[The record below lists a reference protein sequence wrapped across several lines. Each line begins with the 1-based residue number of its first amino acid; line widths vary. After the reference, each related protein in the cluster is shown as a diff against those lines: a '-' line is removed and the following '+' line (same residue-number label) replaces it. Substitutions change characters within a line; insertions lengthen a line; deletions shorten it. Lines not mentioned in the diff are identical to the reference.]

1 MLMSLKRTT
10 FWAQSTRA
18 ILYNKCIYQDD
29 TVHGTACLTPY
40 PLLPLLVREP
50 SLNEACFIHCT
61 ISSFQAKLAMY
72 YPDEAIELFR
82 RVIKLDPTNK
92 DARTYYNI
100 TKKEIAEY
108 RVKEKKI
115 YGELNSCLRIDYVVL
130 NSSCLLS
137 T

>member
-1 MLMSLKRTT
+1 MVPVYKSN
-10 FWAQSTRA
+10 FIQQ
-18 ILYNKCIYQDD
+18 IHIYQDGI
-29 TVHGTACLTPY
+29 TVPLCLARY

-130 NSSCLLS
+130 NSPCFGFCYQLN
-137 T
+137 